1 MDSILFLLSKLI
13 MLALPV
19 QYMSYFLTFSYTLIS
34 APNWAFMQ
42 TEQLLFIVRK
52 KKKKTFVSLL

>member
-19 QYMSYFLTFSYTLIS
+19 QYMSYFLTFSSTLIS

-42 TEQLLFIVRK
+42 TEQLLFIVLK
-52 KKKKTFVSLL
+52 KK